1 LFDVVQPMTP
11 REIVSAVA
19 VLSRRI
25 VAALSQDPPDD
36 HAYRQAWSA
45 PGIGAP
51 GKGAD
56 PQVAGSLL
64 AAWANGSYL
73 LVDVADLVLPEEAPQ
88 TAHHMRRLYHAAAG
102 GDPQQLESLILEMLE
117 LENVALQR
125 LFYGMAMGYVLT
137 ARCCGGLTRMLDIRS
152 VVDQVGALDGDRAE
166 LANLASLAVAAMSG
180 PDGDEMQQYPR
191 LVRGL
196 HLVAARPGGGSVLS
210 ELVGLLV
217 RVTARVWES
226 SATGRAVSVD
236 DPRFPPWP
244 SSGEAGSSLHAARTA
259 VVGHL
264 GVPGEPPPAA
274 QAIRFL
280 GDPAEVTAEQVV
292 AIMWA
297 GLAAGQQVD
306 AVIQAAWQR
315 QSDDLDPDQP
325 RKR

>member
-1 LFDVVQPMTP
+1 MTP

-25 VAALSQDPPDD
+25 VAALSQDPPDEQ
-36 HAYRQAWSA
+36 AYRQAWSV

-56 PQVAGSLL
+56 PRVAGSLL

-73 LVDVADLVLPEEAPQ
+73 LVDVADLVLLEEAPQ
-88 TAHHMRRLYHAAAG
+88 TAHSMGQLYQTAAS
-102 GDPQQLESLILEMLE
+102 GDPQHLESLILGMLVE
-117 LENVALQR
+117 LEPVALQR
-125 LFYGMAMGYVLT
+125 LIRGMAMGYVLT
-137 ARCCGGLTRMLDIRS
+137 ARCCGGLTRMQDVRS
-152 VVDQVGALDGDRAE
+152 VVDQVAALDGDRAE

-180 PDGDEMQQYPR
+180 PDGDELQQRSR

-196 HLVAARPGGGSVLS
+196 HLVAERQGGGRVLN
-210 ELVGLLV
+210 EIVGLLV

-226 SATGRAVSVD
+226 SAAGRAVSVN

-244 SSGEAGSSLHAARTA
+244 SSGKAGSSLPAVRTA

-264 GVPGEPPPAA
+264 GMPGEPPPAP
-274 QAIRFL
+274 QAIRFR

-315 QSDDLDPDQP
+315 QSDDLDPDHSP
-325 RKR
+325 ER